1 MRTHSTRSRSLT
13 TAVGSVA
20 AAAAVVGVTLG
31 AGVAGAA
38 TIAPANTAF
47 TAPGTITVT
56 TPASFNVPV
65 TCNIVFSGS
74 VNADGSAATI
84 TDAKVSGSNFL
95 CTVPK
100 IQNLPWTLT
109 PTSAT
114 TGTVSNVAFSVLS
127 SNCGPATLS
136 GSFDNMTNTLSSSNQ
151 SLSGNCTINNLS
163 VNPNPAFTLS

>member
-1 MRTHSTRSRSLT
+1 MRTLSSRSRSLT
-13 TAVGSVA
+13 TAVGSMA
-20 AAAAVVGVTLG
+20 AAVAVVGVTLG

-38 TIAPANTAF
+38 TISPANTTF

-84 TDAKVSGSNFL
+84 TDAKVSG
-95 CTVPK
+95 
-100 IQNLPWTLT
+100 
-109 PTSAT
+109 
-114 TGTVSNVAFSVLS
+114 
-127 SNCGPATLS
+127 
-136 GSFDNMTNTLSSSNQ
+136 
-151 SLSGNCTINNLS
+151 NCTINNLS